1 MMMINFCNHLYISI
15 HQMLCHSLVHSES
28 LFSKVTV
35 ESCALGAT
43 HSKLVTLSSRL
54 HVGNKIEAAYKKH
67 PMKKFLLSAF
77 IIALLS
83 CNDLG
88 SKKMTNETDTTN
100 TKMDTTS
107 DTSTAPHP
115 GPNGYA
121 PPNAKGGD
129 SLAQKNDSTER
140 K

>member
-1 MMMINFCNHLYISI
+1 
-15 HQMLCHSLVHSES
+15 
-28 LFSKVTV
+28 
-35 ESCALGAT
+35 
-43 HSKLVTLSSRL
+43 
-54 HVGNKIEAAYKKH
+54 
-67 PMKKFLLSAF
+67 MKKVVLSAF

-83 CNDLG
+83 CNNFG
-88 SKKMTNETDTTN
+88 SKKITNETDTTN

-129 SLAQKNDSTER
+129 SLAKKNDSL
-140 K
+140 KKQ

>member
-1 MMMINFCNHLYISI
+1 
-15 HQMLCHSLVHSES
+15 
-28 LFSKVTV
+28 
-35 ESCALGAT
+35 
-43 HSKLVTLSSRL
+43 
-54 HVGNKIEAAYKKH
+54 
-67 PMKKFLLSAF
+67 MKKVILSQL

-88 SKKMTNETDTTN
+88 SKKMTNETDTAN

-129 SLAQKNDSTER
+129 SLAKKNDSLE
-140 K
+140 KK

>member
-1 MMMINFCNHLYISI
+1 
-15 HQMLCHSLVHSES
+15 
-28 LFSKVTV
+28 
-35 ESCALGAT
+35 
-43 HSKLVTLSSRL
+43 
-54 HVGNKIEAAYKKH
+54 
-67 PMKKFLLSAF
+67 MKKFLLSAF

-115 GPNGYA
+115 GANGYA

-129 SLAQKNDSTER
+129 SLAQKNDSTE
-140 K
+140 KK